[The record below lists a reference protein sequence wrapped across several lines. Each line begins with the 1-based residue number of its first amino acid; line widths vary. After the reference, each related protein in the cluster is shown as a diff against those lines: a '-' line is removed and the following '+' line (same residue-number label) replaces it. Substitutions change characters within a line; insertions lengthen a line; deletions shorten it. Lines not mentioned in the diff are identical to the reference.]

1 MEWFI
6 TSFLILVGLV
16 DIYRIIRKKD
26 TVSTKV
32 HNWFAGDNRWIDYVI
47 LIGLLVI
54 ITFIFGQVTFNRIM
68 IGVILGHFFWNE

>member
-26 TVSTKV
+26 TISTKV
-32 HNWFAGDNRWIDYVI
+32 HNWFAGDNRWTM
-47 LIGLLVI
+47 LS
-54 ITFIFGQVTFNRIM
+54 
-68 IGVILGHFFWNE
+68 